1 MRAAILALLGR
12 ILLSVIFLTSAYS
25 KIFGWEGN
33 VAYVA
38 TKHITNPVVVSLML
52 GGAAVIELGGA
63 ICLLSGFQARLAAFF
78 MALYLAAVNVIFHNF
93 WALAGN
99 SAGINLTHF
108 EMNLAII
115 GGLLIV
121 AAFGPG
127 KFALG
132 RSRTEIADARSR

>member
-1 MRAAILALLGR
+1 MKTAILALLGR
-12 ILLSVIFLTSAYS
+12 TLLSVIFVTSAYS
-25 KIFGWEGN
+25 KIFGWESN

-38 TKHITNPVVVSLML
+38 TKHITNPLLVSLML

-63 ICLLSGFQARLAAFF
+63 ICLLSGFQARIASFV
-78 MALYLAAVNVIFHNF
+78 MALYLVGVNVIFHNF
-93 WALAGN
+93 WALSGN

-115 GGLLIV
+115 GGLLII

-127 KFALG
+127 KFALWT
-132 RSRTEIADARSR
+132 S

>member
-1 MRAAILALLGR
+1 MKTRDAIVALLGR
-12 ILLSVIFLTSAYS
+12 ILLSVIFLTSANS

-38 TKHITNPVVVSLML
+38 TKHITDPILVSLML

-63 ICLLSGFQARLAAFF
+63 LCLLIGFQARIAAAI
-78 MALYLAAVNVIFHNF
+78 MAIYLAAVNVIFHNF
-93 WALAGN
+93 WALPER
-99 SAGINLTHF
+99 SRGINLTHF
-108 EMNLAII
+108 QMNLAII

-127 KFALG
+127 RFALG
-132 RSRTEIADARSR
+132 KKN

>member
-1 MRAAILALLGR
+1 MRTAILALLGR

-25 KIFGWEGN
+25 KILGWEGN

-38 TKHITNPVVVSLML
+38 TKHITNPLLVSLML

-63 ICLLSGFQARLAAFF
+63 LCLLTGFQTRIAGIA
-78 MALYLAAVNVIFHNF
+78 MVLYLTAVNVIFHNF
-93 WALAGN
+93 WALSGN

-108 EMNLAII
+108 EMNLAIM
-115 GGLLIV
+115 GGLLVV

-132 RSRTEIADARSR
+132 KS